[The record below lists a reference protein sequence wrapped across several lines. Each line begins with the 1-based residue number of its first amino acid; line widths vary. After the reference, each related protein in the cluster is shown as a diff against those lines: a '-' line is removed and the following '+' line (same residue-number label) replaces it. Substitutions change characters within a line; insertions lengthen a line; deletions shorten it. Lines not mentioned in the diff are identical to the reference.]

1 MKDITLYITEK
12 LVIDKEVKAGPEYKP
27 GTLVKVY
34 SKNSKTNGKGGLM
47 DRTLEIYKRTKGFQG
62 KLWNSGFSGWKGGR
76 RKPMEV
82 YKADTVDEI
91 LKYFNFNETFEN
103 K

>member
-12 LVIDKEVKAGPEYKP
+12 LVIDKEVKVGPDYKP
-27 GTLVKVY
+27 GDLVKVY
-34 SKNSKTNGKGGLM
+34 RKNSKTNGKSGLM

-62 KLWNSGFSGWKGGR
+62 KLWNSGFSGWRGGR
-76 RKPMEV
+76 RKPIEV

-91 LKYFNFNETFEN
+91 LKYFNFNETFE

>member
-1 MKDITLYITEK
+1 
-12 LVIDKEVKAGPEYKP
+12 
-27 GTLVKVY
+27 
-34 SKNSKTNGKGGLM
+34 M

-82 YKADTVDEI
+82 YKADTIDEI
-91 LKYFNFNETFEN
+91 LKYFNFNETF
-103 K
+103 KK

>member
-1 MKDITLYITEK
+1 MKDITLYIIEK
-12 LVIDKEVKAGPEYKP
+12 LIIDKEVEVSPEYKP
-27 GTLVKVY
+27 GSLVKVY
-34 SKNSKTNGKGGLM
+34 SKNNKTNDKNGTI

-62 KLWNSGFSGWKGGR
+62 KLWNSGFPGWKGGR

-91 LKYFNFNETFEN
+91 LKYFNFNETFE

>member
-12 LVIDKEVKAGPEYKP
+12 LVIDKEVKVGHEYKP

-34 SKNSKTNGKGGLM
+34 SKNSKTNGKTGLM
-47 DRTLEIYKRTKGFQG
+47 DRTLEIYKRVKGFQG
-62 KLWNSGFSGWKGGR
+62 KLWNSGFIGWKGGR